1 MRDLQGL
8 ISEWRRTK
16 SITVANDIVNML
28 DKMTI
33 SDELINDVIDWGRE
47 RNIDN
52 PHRQLNKA
60 LEELGEVAHEMTRD
74 HYKTE
79 EMQDAIGDTLVTII
93 ILADILNFDPLF
105 CLQEAYDTIKART
118 GWTSDGNFIKDTN
131 D

>member
-1 MRDLQGL
+1 MRKLQSL
-8 ISEWRRTK
+8 INEWHRTK
-16 SITVANDIVNML
+16 SIPVANDIVSML
-28 DKMTI
+28 DKMMI
-33 SDELINDVIDWGRE
+33 SDELVNEVIEWGRE
-47 RNIDN
+47 HDINN

-74 HYKTE
+74 HYNTE
-79 EMQDAIGDTLVTII
+79 EMQDALGDTLVTII

-131 D
+131 N